1 MVDVAGQAV
10 VAILTR
16 APSAGGK
23 SRLFAALGRPPDP
36 DLLGALLLD
45 TLDGIAAAAAAR
57 VVCFTPDDAAPEMRA
72 LAPPEVQLL
81 PQGDGDLGA
90 RMSRAFERLFAGGAS
105 PIVLVGSDLP
115 LIDAAAVGDAF
126 ARLRADPGAVV
137 LGPAADGGYYLVGAT
152 RLHPA
157 LFDGIVASAPAF
169 DVPRA
174 AIAEA
179 WDTQTFA
186 QLARRMGLVDE
197 SDQPQLNRT
206 FTDDE
211 LANLFRRSRES
222 LSVVAGMWPK
232 LNLAA
237 PDVLD
242 LLERIVE
249 ALG

>member
-152 RLHPA
+152 RPHPA
-157 LFDGIVASAPAF
+157 LFDRIPWGTAAVLAETRA
-169 DVPRA
+169 RA
-174 AIAEA
+174 AAGGVAVGLIAPGA
-179 WDTQTFA
+179 DVDA
-186 QLARRMGLVDE
+186 PDDLRR
-197 SDQPQLNRT
+197 
-206 FTDDE
+206 
-211 LANLFRRSRES
+211 
-222 LSVVAGMWPK
+222 VA
-232 LNLAA
+232 AA
-237 PDVLD
+237 PGSVGRRTRAWVARHL
-242 LLERIVE
+242 
-249 ALG
+249 